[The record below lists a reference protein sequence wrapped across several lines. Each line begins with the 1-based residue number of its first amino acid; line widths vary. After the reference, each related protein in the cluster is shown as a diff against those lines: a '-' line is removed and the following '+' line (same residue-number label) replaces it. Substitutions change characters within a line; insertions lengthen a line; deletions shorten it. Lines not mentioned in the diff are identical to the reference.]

1 MFFLNIH
8 MLLISAIAYFSNTQ
22 YNDNIMEIK
31 RGDITKIIL
40 ATIGFAGIMT
50 IAAVAPN
57 SLQMLELFGLGKK
70 KYKPR
75 SAYHALKRMQKRR
88 LIEIIKE
95 KDDKIIISI
104 TEKGKKRLLEYNID
118 DMKIKRPEKWDKKWR
133 VVSFDI
139 PEKRKKSREALREKL
154 KDFDFY
160 PLQKSL
166 FVLPFPCRDEID
178 FIAEIFQIQNN
189 ITYFETSKIS
199 NEYKLRKYFDL

>member
-1 MFFLNIH
+1 MGMDKKTI
-8 MLLISAIAYFSNTQ
+8 
-22 YNDNIMEIK
+22 
-31 RGDITKIIL
+31 GKIIL

-50 IAAVAPN
+50 IVAVAPN

-75 SAYHALKRMQKRR
+75 SAYHTLRRMQKQR
-88 LIEIIKE
+88 LIEIKQE
-95 KDDKIIISI
+95 KGNKIILSI
-104 TEKGKKRLLEYNID
+104 TEKGKKKLLEYNID

-133 VVSFDI
+133 IVSFDI
-139 PEKRKKSREALREKL
+139 PEKRKRARETLREKL

-166 FVLPFPCRDEID
+166 FVYPFPCKDEID

-189 ITYFETSKIS
+189 ITYFETLEIS
-199 NEYKLRKYFDL
+199 NEYKIRKHFGFS